1 MHKVS
6 LDRQDVRILEILQ
19 RDARISRIELA
30 DVVNLSASQC
40 YRRLKR
46 LESSGLI
53 ERYVTLLNRE
63 KAGFD
68 VQAMVM
74 VSFSKTEH
82 SARDQLLR
90 YVTLL
95 NREKAGFDVQA
106 MVMVSFSKTEH
117 SARDQLLAL
126 IQSLDEVQ
134 ECYSA
139 SGEYDFILR
148 VNCTGM
154 RAYANLINKKLLN
167 DFVIAIH
174 SYILLDCLKYSTAL
188 QLDPS

>member
-1 MHKVS
+1 MFKLLEIKTDIMHKVT

-19 RDARISRIELA
+19 RDSRISRAALA
-30 DVVNLSASQC
+30 DAVNLSASQC
-40 YRRLKR
+40 YRRLKH

-53 ERYVTLLNRE
+53 DRYVTLLNLE
-63 KAGFD
+63 KAGYD

-74 VSFSKTEH
+74 ISFSKTEH
-82 SARDQLLR
+82 KA
-90 YVTLL
+90 
-95 NREKAGFDVQA
+95 REK
-106 MVMVSFSKTEH
+106 
-117 SARDQLLAL
+117 LLAL
-126 IQSLDEVQ
+126 IQSLAEIQ

-154 RAYANLINKKLLN
+154 RAYSNLINQKLLSE
-167 DFVIAIH
+167 FVVAIH

-188 QLDPS
+188 NIEASK

>member
-53 ERYVTLLNRE
+53 E
-63 KAGFD
+63 
-68 VQAMVM
+68 
-74 VSFSKTEH
+74 
-82 SARDQLLR
+82 R

>member
-6 LDRQDVRILEILQ
+6 LDRQDVRILDILQ
-19 RDARISRIELA
+19 RNARMSRSELA
-30 DVVNLSASQC
+30 EAVNLSTSQC

-53 ERYVTLLNRE
+53 ERYVTLLNLE

-74 VSFSKTEH
+74 VSFSKTQDK
-82 SARDQLLR
+82 ARDHLL
-90 YVTLL
+90 
-95 NREKAGFDVQA
+95 E
-106 MVMVSFSKTEH
+106 
-117 SARDQLLAL
+117 L

-148 VNCTGM
+148 VNCIGM

-167 DFVIAIH
+167 DFVVAIH
-174 SYILLDCLKYSTAL
+174 SYILLDCLKHSTAL
-188 QLDPS
+188 KVSAS

>member
-6 LDRQDVRILEILQ
+6 LDRQDVRLLDVLQ
-19 RDARISRIELA
+19 RDARISRAELA
-30 DVVNLSASQC
+30 DIVNLSASQC

-53 ERYVTLLNRE
+53 ERYVTQINLE

-74 VSFSKTEH
+74 VSFSKTEPK
-82 SARDQLLR
+82 ARD
-90 YVTLL
+90 
-95 NREKAGFDVQA
+95 K
-106 MVMVSFSKTEH
+106 
-117 SARDQLLAL
+117 LLAL
-126 IQSLDEVQ
+126 VRSLDEVQ

-148 VNCTGM
+148 VNCSGM
-154 RAYANLINKKLLN
+154 RAYSKLINKQLLN
-167 DFVIAIH
+167 DFVVAIH
-174 SYILLDCLKYSTAL
+174 SYILLDCLKYGTAL
-188 QLDPS
+188 KLSAS

>member
-1 MHKVS
+1 MHRIS
-6 LDRQDVRILEILQ
+6 LDRQDVRILDKLQ
-19 RDARISRIELA
+19 RDSRISRTELA
-30 DVVNLSASQC
+30 ESVNLSASQC

-53 ERYVTLLNRE
+53 ERYVTLLNLE

-74 VSFSKTEH
+74 VSFSKSEVG
-82 SARDQLLR
+82 ARENLLE
-90 YVTLL
+90 V
-95 NREKAGFDVQA
+95 
-106 MVMVSFSKTEH
+106 
-117 SARDQLLAL
+117 
-126 IQSLDEVQ
+126 IQSLDEIQ

-154 RAYANLINKKLLN
+154 RAYSKLINNQLLSKY
-167 DFVIAIH
+167 VVAIH
-174 SYILLDCLKYSTAL
+174 SYILLDCLKYGTAL
-188 QLDPS
+188 SIEASTER